1 MQASWPTITDW
12 DDAYNNAGSVP
23 DADIY
28 LDRWEAAAPA
38 FRGSARGELDIAYG
52 DDERQQLDLFLPVGA
67 AKGLAVVIH
76 GGYWLR
82 FDRFSFSHLA
92 AGAVAR
98 GWAVAMPSYR
108 LAPDARITDI
118 TQDAAAAI
126 ETAAR
131 RIDGPI
137 CVTGHSAGGHL
148 ASRMVCTTSPLTEAT
163 RRRITRCVSIS
174 GVHDLRPL
182 MVTEMN
188 ETLKL
193 DEAEAAA
200 ESPALLRPATDT
212 AVEMAAWVGGAELP
226 EFVRQAILLANVW
239 TGLGS
244 GITCEVVP
252 ALNHF
257 DIIEGLE
264 DADSPLMAAFVGS

>member
-1 MQASWPTITDW
+1 MYASWPTITDW
-12 DDAYNNAGSVP
+12 DTAYDNAGSVP
-23 DADIY
+23 DANIY
-28 LDRWEAAAPA
+28 LDRWEVAAPA
-38 FRGSARGELDIAYG
+38 FRGSARAELDIAYG
-52 DDERQQLDLFLPVGA
+52 DDERHQLDLFLPEGSP
-67 AKGLAVVIH
+67 KGLAVIIH

-82 FDRFSFSHLA
+82 FDRLAFSHLA

-108 LAPDARITDI
+108 LAPDARITEI
-118 TQDAAAAI
+118 TQDIGAAI

-131 RIDGPI
+131 RIEGPI

-148 ASRMVCTTSPLTEAT
+148 ASRMVSATSPLTEAT
-163 RRRITRCVSIS
+163 RRRVSRCVSIS
-174 GVHDLRPL
+174 GVHDLRP
-182 MVTEMN
+182 MMATAMN

-193 DEAEAAA
+193 DDAEAAA
-200 ESPALLRPATDT
+200 ESPALLHPATDT

-244 GITCEVVP
+244 SITCEVVP
-252 ALNHF
+252 DLNHF

-264 DADSPLMAAFVGS
+264 EANSPLMAAFLG